1 MSIRKLDQKFEEYYE
16 RNFEHLQACAEG
28 EIAPPENMHD
38 EIERLSAMYD
48 EYMDELIYI
57 EDDLTSVYLP
67 QEERRLVGE
76 KEKCLLIL
84 IGIFKEAE
92 RLGIPI
98 KMPEKNSINTMMMPP
113 RWTLS
118 QMNDWFEQLSDKEK
132 STLAIQMRIANR
144 RKINPMNAARSHRYD
159 IEYDNTPVTSNG
171 STAQAAEGGGGFLQG
186 FLNFCE
192 AYSGI
197 REGLILDKLAS
208 GNLEVKIKK
217 D

>member
-1 MSIRKLDQKFEEYYE
+1 
-16 RNFEHLQACAEG
+16 
-28 EIAPPENMHD
+28 
-38 EIERLSAMYD
+38 
-48 EYMDELIYI
+48 
-57 EDDLTSVYLP
+57 
-67 QEERRLVGE
+67 
-76 KEKCLLIL
+76 
-84 IGIFKEAE
+84 
-92 RLGIPI
+92 
-98 KMPEKNSINTMMMPP
+98 
-113 RWTLS
+113 
-118 QMNDWFEQLSDKEK
+118 
-132 STLAIQMRIANR
+132 MRIANR

-171 STAQAAEGGGGFLQG
+171 SAAQAAEGGGGFLQG